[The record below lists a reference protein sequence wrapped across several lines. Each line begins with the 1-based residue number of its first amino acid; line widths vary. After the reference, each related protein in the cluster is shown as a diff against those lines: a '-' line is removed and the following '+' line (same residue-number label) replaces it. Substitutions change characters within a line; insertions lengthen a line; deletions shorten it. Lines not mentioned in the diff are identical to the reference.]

1 MNAKNNTKSL
11 VELPKDMQ
19 IKIMSL
25 LNTKN
30 AASVAAVS
38 SELRNIVNKQLSNA
52 KNSAQQ
58 QFENQFTQLK
68 SSIPNGLRFNV
79 ATQRGSYVDQAQET
93 LINKLKEFAGDY
105 EFSIDSSFCQR
116 KKVLEL
122 NTFICQSCRNDEDI
136 SSRDIIKD
144 IVKFKEPVPVNKFI
158 EFIEEVSDDNQILAL
173 AYLLTHGQ
181 LSKKLSKNTQS
192 IGGTK
197 RKTSKKLNGLQKIV
211 MSF

>member
-68 SSIPNGLRFNV
+68 SSIPDGLRFNV
-79 ATQRGSYVDQAQET
+79 ATQRGSYVGQAQET
-93 LINKLKEFAGDY
+93 LINKLKGFAGDY

-122 NTFICQSCRNDEDI
+122 NSFICQSCRNDEDI
-136 SSRDIIKD
+136 SARDIIKD

-181 LSKKLSKNTQS
+181 LSKKISKNTQS

>member
-1 MNAKNNTKSL
+1 MTTKNNTL

-25 LNTKN
+25 LNTQN

-58 QFENQFTQLK
+58 QFENQFNQLK

-79 ATQRGSYVDQAQET
+79 ATQRGSYFGQARET
-93 LINKLKEFAGDY
+93 LINKLNKFAGDY
-105 EFSIDSSFCQR
+105 EFSIDPSFCQR

-144 IVKFKEPVPVNKFI
+144 IVKFKEPVSVDEFIKFI
-158 EFIEEVSDDNQILAL
+158 QNVYDDNQILAL

-181 LSKKLSKNTQS
+181 LSKKQSKNVTQP

-197 RKTSKKLNGLQKIV
+197 CKTRKK
-211 MSF
+211 